1 MSLKPFFHACPWTT
15 GNPENIQTGGMKACF
30 FDKTPGIFM
39 FVIFTLGNF
48 RENKAS
54 PLEILQNCVTPL
66 GSSKAKNQDP
76 WKFHIVFSLSLLEI
90 PLLF

>member
-1 MSLKPFFHACPWTT
+1 
-15 GNPENIQTGGMKACF
+15 
-30 FDKTPGIFM
+30 M
-39 FVIFTLGNF
+39 FVTFTLGNF